1 MYIYTKFSFMK
12 IQILQDNLGN
22 QTGVYVPLNDWN
34 LIKQQYPDIETIE
47 EDLPQWEIDL
57 IDSRLSLIEQFPERL
72 QPIESLFAELKR
84 NI

>member
-1 MYIYTKFSFMK
+1 MK

-57 IDSRLSLIEQFPERL
+57 IDSRLSIIKQNPERL

>member
-1 MYIYTKFSFMK
+1 MK
-12 IQILQDNLGN
+12 LQILQDNFGN
-22 QTGVYVPLNDWN
+22 QTGVYVPMEDWN

-72 QPIESLFAELKR
+72 LPIESLFAELKR

>member
-1 MYIYTKFSFMK
+1 MK